1 MNKIR
6 KSILGGL
13 FAFAIALSLT
23 SCDSFKL
30 SYDYSESFGGYTVY
44 SEESTLNRLTY
55 MGEIDISSIYSF
67 TPVVGVS
74 SYAFYRC
81 ENVKKVNL
89 SNNTKEIGACAFSK
103 CKSLESISLPSG
115 LEIIDSCAFKDAGLK
130 NVWIPASVSFVGIG
144 AYAACPIETIT
155 IDKNNKVFD
164 TKEDINAIIYKEN
177 MELVSGCKKTKIP
190 EGVKKISPYAFYG
203 IDELTIDIPSSV
215 ERIEENAFSKGT
227 TINYPGTYDEFLQIF
242 ELSIDS
248 ALGITVVTKD
258 QTYTFN

>member
-13 FAFAIALSLT
+13 SVFAITLSLT

-30 SYDYSESFGGYTVY
+30 SYDYSKFCGGYIVY

-55 MGEIDISSIYSF
+55 IGEIDISSIYSF

-81 ENVKKVNL
+81 EKVMKVNL
-89 SNNTKEIGACAFSK
+89 SSNTKEIGAYAFSK

-130 NVWIPASVSFVGIG
+130 NVWIPESVTFVGIG

-190 EGVKKISPYAFYG
+190 EGVKKISAYAFYG

-215 ERIEENAFSKGT
+215 EVISENAFSKGA
-227 TINYPGTYDEFLQIF
+227 TINYPGTYVEFLKIF
-242 ELSIDS
+242 EKSIGS
-248 ALGITVVTKD
+248 AAGITVVATD